1 VELRVPA
8 MIPPS
13 MATLRHGN
21 ITSRWGREYSY
32 PHYPGAR
39 GVQNLLFPFI
49 DAEYANRFY
58 IDAHWNGLAEWQLFG
73 KYRLGASASFAHLQ
87 GDAANS
93 PITLRH
99 EQTTLT
105 GWLVHR
111 FN

>member
-1 VELRVPA
+1 MTWADSRYMQPFYAVP
-8 MIPPS
+8 
-13 MATLRHGN
+13 
-21 ITSRWGREYSY
+21 TS
-32 PHYPGAR
+32 
-39 GVQNLLFPFI
+39 
-49 DAEYANRFY
+49 AESVSALPTFASHAGI

-99 EQTTLT
+99 EQTNLT